1 MQAAIHSVLMR
12 VVAQQAGWQIVP
24 ARRNI
29 GSRREFGRERG
40 VQTVQEIT
48 QGNDWLTSDS
58 DEARAIRF
66 LAEHTDVSPKQA
78 KEIVRKHGYNRE
90 KLLQV
95 AHTIKAE
102 G

>member
-1 MQAAIHSVLMR
+1 
-12 VVAQQAGWQIVP
+12 
-24 ARRNI
+24 
-29 GSRREFGRERG
+29 
-40 VQTVQEIT
+40 
-48 QGNDWLTSDS
+48 
-58 DEARAIRF
+58 